1 MTDSGFSFPRPP
13 PAKTFSL
20 RGLGAHIASGPEKV
34 PVSFVS
40 AVYLPDSEN
49 PVLQSM
55 CKLLTSL
62 LRLPAAG
69 KPCSLHG
76 AC

>member
-1 MTDSGFSFPRPP
+1 MTDSSFRLPRPP
-13 PAKTFSL
+13 PTKGFSL
-20 RGLGAHIASGPEKV
+20 RSLHPHSTQCHEKD

-55 CKLLTSL
+55 CKLLISL
-62 LRLPAAG
+62 LRLPAAA
-69 KPCSLHG
+69 KPCS
-76 AC
+76 